1 MDNKEQLLK
10 DLENI
15 AVYYE
20 KLVKIYDLKR
30 DAESTKLFGGTA
42 YGLLLA
48 KDIIENGLS
57 DECRANIKQNTE
69 WLEDEYKERLYGGN
83 KE

>member
-1 MDNKEQLLK
+1 MDNEQILE

-15 AVYYE
+15 ATYYE
-20 KLVKIYDLKR
+20 KLVKIYDLKK
-30 DAESTKLFGGTA
+30 DAESAKLFSGIA
-42 YGLLLA
+42 NGLLLA

-57 DECRANIKQNTE
+57 DKCRANIKQNTE
-69 WLEDEYKERLYGGN
+69 LLEDEYKERLYGGN